1 MCKFLFSLFLL
12 FSPMLYSIAGST
24 IRVVQV
30 SDVQL
35 GFTEAHAKETGKIAE
50 TGLDDKY
57 FMKAVELINNLQPAA
72 NLVVN
77 TGDMVNDPANEE
89 LWQQYKTISQRLNPP
104 VYEVMGN
111 HDGWSEKGIQDYRK
125 HTGRNDFYTFTLK
138 NCRFIVLNSWYLKE
152 PEKNSGAASEQKK
165 FLEKVLRKDRSAFRV
180 IMLHHPV
187 FIERPDENDA
197 YFNLPLKERQWLLDL
212 AVKYKVKLILSGH
225 SHRNIIKTYRD
236 SVTLITTGPVSEP
249 LGLNDD
255 QTPSKRG
262 FRIID
267 IDPETGTFTHE
278 YITLPQ
284 AEKKETANSF
294 SFIFLG
300 DLHFDKPGH
309 HDMDWVL
316 RTHPADTSQIRH
328 YCFTT
333 KYHLPV
339 LYNEIGAITRKDASF
354 VVQTGD
360 FTEGL
365 CGNYRLAALQLNE
378 FVHYTENMIHVPFMV
393 SKGNHDITGPGA
405 DSAYK
410 EVILPFVSRQSG
422 NKITSS
428 RYVYLKD
435 EAVFFFYD
443 SYDRTSLP
451 WLASQMKK
459 YADIP
464 LKFVVMHEPVVPI
477 NARSE
482 WVEFSRPEEKK
493 DHDDLLELLGDN
505 RAIVLAGHLH
515 AYGII
520 ERETSH
526 GRFVQ
531 LSGSSVLDNTEQVPG
546 KALSGVENYGP
557 SLTELEPGFS
567 PSDRERRKEKLSKEK
582 PYVRHFEYGDIQGY
596 ILIHVAGN
604 KVTADIY
611 SGTGL
616 KRWKTVDITSLLS
629 N

>member
-1 MCKFLFSLFLL
+1 M
-12 FSPMLYSIAGST
+12 AGST

-35 GFTEAHAKETGKIAE
+35 GFTEAHSKETGKIAE
-50 TGLDDKY
+50 SRTDDFY
-57 FMKAVELINNLQPAA
+57 FLKAVEMINALQPQAS
-72 NLVVN
+72 LIVN
-77 TGDMVNDPANEE
+77 TGDMVNDPSGED
-89 LWQQYKTISQRLNPP
+89 LWQRYRTISQKLKAP

-125 HTGRNDFYTFTLK
+125 QTGRNDFYTFSVK

-152 PEKNSGAASEQKK
+152 PEKNSQAASEQKK

-180 IMLHHPV
+180 IMLHHPL
-187 FIERPDENDA
+187 FIETADENDA
-197 YFNLPLKERQWLLDL
+197 YFNLPLKERKWLLDL

-255 QTPSKRG
+255 KTPSKRG

-267 IDPETGTFTHE
+267 INPEKGTFTHE

-284 AEKKETANSF
+284 AEKKDKGKSF

-300 DLHFDKPGH
+300 DLHFDKYGH
-309 HDMDWVL
+309 HDMDWVV
-316 RTHPADTSQIRH
+316 RAHPGDSSQIRQ
-328 YCFTT
+328 YCYRT
-333 KYHLPV
+333 KYNLPV
-339 LYNEIGAITRKDASF
+339 LYNEIGSLTRKEASF
-354 VVQTGD
+354 VVQSGD

-365 CGNYRLAALQLNE
+365 CGNYNLASLQMNE
-378 FVHYTENMIHVPFMV
+378 FVHFTENMIHVPFLV

-410 EVILPFVSRQSG
+410 TVIFPFASRQSG
-422 NKITSS
+422 DKTNSS

-435 EAVFFFYD
+435 GAVFFFYD
-443 SYDRTSLP
+443 SYDKASLP
-451 WLASQMKK
+451 WLAEQMKK
-459 YADIP
+459 YAEIP

-482 WVEFSRPEEKK
+482 WVEFSKPEEKK
-493 DHDDLLELLGDN
+493 DHNDLLELLGNN

-515 AYGII
+515 AFGLVV
-520 ERETSH
+520 RKTSH
-526 GRFVQ
+526 GQFVQ
-531 LSGSSVLDNTEQVPG
+531 LSGSSVLDKIDQAPSDI
-546 KALSGVENYGP
+546 LSGVQYYGP
-557 SLTELEPGFS
+557 SLVDLEPGFS
-567 PSDRERRKEKLSKEK
+567 PSDREQRKEKLSQEK
-582 PYVRHFEYGDIQGY
+582 ADIRYFEYANIQGY
-596 ILIHVAGN
+596 ILIHVAGG
-604 KVTADIY
+604 KVTADVY

-616 KRWKTVDITSLLS
+616 NKWKTIDITGIIS